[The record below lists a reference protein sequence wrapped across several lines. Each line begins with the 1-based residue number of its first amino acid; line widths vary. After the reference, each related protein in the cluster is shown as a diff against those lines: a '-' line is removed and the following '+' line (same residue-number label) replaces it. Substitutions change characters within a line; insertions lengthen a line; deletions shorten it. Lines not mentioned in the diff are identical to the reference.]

1 MKRLMTI
8 AVLAAAL
15 TWVACIVSGCSGCG
29 YDEKKPIATIDGK
42 NLITVGDFVYHY
54 KRAVEMA
61 PPQDKPV
68 INTFD
73 DAKDFLDDIIT
84 SRVLEVEAE
93 ALGYGDAEN
102 LKSELEMYRSN
113 LLRERMRNKIA
124 EEVKVTEAE
133 ILDYYNK
140 NKEFR
145 RVSFIMCNRKDQ
157 ADKAYAEL
165 QAGKPWNDVVKEYSI
180 FEDNR
185 DQGGKLPDDFFYS
198 GDNVSR
204 AVYETAVGK
213 YTPVIETENKDVWLI
228 FRVDEKVPGQK
239 DEYAKVKDNI
249 RDSIKQYKVDMKMKE
264 HIAKVRKDAPI
275 KVDKGLYDAMMTDG
289 IAEIREKYN
298 RKGEVISRIGDV
310 PVYFDS
316 WFEGLFLQLNM
327 SEGKADEFKRDEPEQ
342 FKKVMDD
349 RLRALEDDA
358 LLEYDAV
365 TSGVDKDEDFIRDLN
380 RFRAGKMVDRIYE
393 DVFLPT
399 IPKVTEGEIAE
410 YFENHKHEF
419 QEQERADVY
428 LVAFPDK
435 ATLEEVYAKAKAG
448 GDVVAISGE
457 YMEKIVNA
465 LAEAGKLD
473 EEPAPGEVPIAS
485 LVSVNKEPPPTPP
498 GPTTAAEGQ
507 GEDPIVSELRARVF
521 KVKKGE
527 MSDVF
532 KLKDGRWAFFKYWE
546 YYPFVQHTLEEENI
560 AQAAR
565 DGAERE
571 KLASPEVDRRCQAWF
586 DDLRAKHKIEIDD
599 SALKMAYKKVQKL

>member
-8 AVLAAAL
+8 AALAAAL
-15 TWVACIVSGCSGCG
+15 TWVACALSGCSGCG

-42 NLITVGDFVYHY
+42 NTITVGDFVYHY

-84 SRVLEVEAE
+84 SRVLEMEGE
-93 ALGYGDAEN
+93 ALGYGKDEN
-102 LKSELEMYRSN
+102 LQRDLEMYRSN
-113 LLRERMRNKIA
+113 LLRQRMRDKIA
-124 EEVKVTEAE
+124 EDVKVTEAE

-145 RVSFIMCNRKDQ
+145 RVSFIMCDKKDQ

-165 QAGKPWNDVVKEYSI
+165 QAGKPWNEVVKKYSI
-180 FEDNR
+180 FEENR
-185 DQGGKLPDDFFYS
+185 DQGGKMPDDFYYT

-213 YTPVIETENKDVWLI
+213 YTPVIKPEVGEMWLI

-249 RDSIKQYKVDMKMKE
+249 RDSIKQYKVDLKMRDYLAKLRKE
-264 HIAKVRKDAPI
+264 APLERN
-275 KVDKGLYDAMMTDG
+275 KELYDAMMNDS
-289 IAEIREKYN
+289 IAELREKYN
-298 RKGEVISRIGDV
+298 RKGEVITKIGNV

-316 WFEGLFLQLNM
+316 WFEGMFLQLNM
-327 SEGKADEFKRDEPEQ
+327 SEGAVDEYKRKEKEQ
-342 FKKVMDD
+342 FKKFMDD
-349 RLRALEDDA
+349 RLKALEDDA
-358 LLEYDAV
+358 LLEYEAIH
-365 TSGVDKDEDFIRDLN
+365 TGLDKEEDFVRDVN
-380 RFRAGKMVDRIYE
+380 RFRAGKIVDRMYE
-393 DVFLPT
+393 EVFLPT
-399 IPKVTEGEIAE
+399 IPKVTEGEIKE

-419 QEQERADVY
+419 QDQERADIY

-435 ATLEEVYAKAKAG
+435 AAVEEVYDKVKAG
-448 GDVVAISGE
+448 GDIVAVSGDR
-457 YMEKIVNA
+457 MEKIVNA

-473 EEPAPGEVPIAS
+473 DETPPEKMPVAS
-485 LVSVNKEPPPTPP
+485 LITVNKEPPPTPP
-498 GPTTAAEGQ
+498 GPTSAAEG
-507 GEDPIVSELRARVF
+507 GEAPIMAELRGRVF
-521 KVKKGE
+521 KLKKGDL
-527 MSDVF
+527 SGVF

-546 YYPFVQHTLEEENI
+546 YYPFVQHTMDEDIVAE
-560 AQAAR
+560 QAKS
-565 DGAERE
+565 GAERE

-586 DDLRAKHKIEIDD
+586 NDLRAKHKIEIDEG
-599 SALKMAYKKVQKL
+599 ALKMAYKKVQKL